1 MGVLKLPL
9 AGGSLVWTLDP
20 LAVHPPQGGCQHWSP
35 YDGGCCTTTAAPVQT
50 RTGAFVTGRASV
62 PHLYASGMLPCP
74 GDATDR
80 AVWVTLTVGVWLAQL
95 AAHGEWEGLQQ
106 NA

>member
-1 MGVLKLPL
+1 M
-9 AGGSLVWTLDP
+9 
-20 LAVHPPQGGCQHWSP
+20 
-35 YDGGCCTTTAAPVQT
+35 QT

-62 PHLYASGMLPCP
+62 PHVYAYAMLPWP

-80 AVWVTLTVGVWLAQL
+80 AVWVMLTVGVWLAHL

-106 NA
+106 IA